1 MRIAFMGT
9 PEFAAVALRAL
20 IDAGHEIAAVYC
32 QPARPAGR
40 GQKPQ
45 PSAVEKLATS
55 EGLEVRTPKRVRDA
69 DEIQRFADL
78 KLDAAVVAAYG
89 LILPQG
95 ILDAPK
101 YGCFN
106 IHGSILPRWRGA
118 APIHRAILAGDT
130 ETGITVMQ
138 MDVGLDTGDML
149 KIGRVPITPTTT
161 GGELHDT
168 LAALGAKLM
177 VETLAEIPDLS
188 PVKQPDDGAT
198 YAAKIDK
205 AELRLDWTHTTD
217 LLDRSVRVFAPRPG
231 AWTEIAGE
239 RVKVLAAEIVK
250 GSGEPGV
257 ALNDSLTIATAD
269 GALRLTQIQRAG
281 GKPMAAKDALRGWSV
296 PAGTR
301 IG

>member
-9 PEFAAVALRAL
+9 PDFAAVALRAL

-45 PSAVEKLATS
+45 PSAVEKLATA

-69 DEIQRFADL
+69 EEIQRFADL

-89 LILPQG
+89 LILPQE
-95 ILDAPK
+95 ILDAPT

-130 ETGITVMQ
+130 ETGVTIMQ

-149 KIGRVPITPTTT
+149 KIGRVPITPVTT
-161 GGELHDT
+161 GGALHDQ
-168 LAALGAKLM
+168 LAILGAQLM
-177 VETLAEIPDLS
+177 AETLAEIDALT
-188 PVKQPDDGAT
+188 PVKQPEEGVT

-205 AELRLDWTHTTD
+205 AEMRLDWSLSTD
-217 LLDRSVRVFAPRPG
+217 QLDRTIRVFAPRPG
-231 AWTEIAGE
+231 AFTEILGE

-250 GSGEPGV
+250 STGEPGCLLDD
-257 ALNDSLTIATAD
+257 ALTVATAD

-281 GKPMAAKDALRGWSV
+281 GKPLAAKDVLRGWSV